1 MEVRKQTAVPKNLM
15 GMDGKR
21 KYPFH
26 ELEVNDV
33 LTFSDTQQ
41 FERARRAAQGYAKT
55 HGVRFTSRKGFQI
68 NENDEAV
75 HAGSGG
81 IILRIK

>member
-1 MEVRKQTAVPKNLM
+1 MEVKSSPVIPEN
-15 GMDGKR
+15 MDGKR

-26 ELEVNDV
+26 ELEINDV
-33 LTFSDTQQ
+33 VTFSDTEQ

-55 HGVRFTSRKGFQI
+55 HKVRFTSRKGFQI
-68 NENDEAV
+68 NEANEAV
-75 HAGSGG
+75 HVGEGG

>member
-1 MEVRKQTAVPKNLM
+1 VEVRKHAKMPQDMSDLH
-15 GMDGKR
+15 GKR

-33 LTFSDTQQ
+33 VTFSDTEQ
-41 FERARRAAQGYAKT
+41 FERARRAAQSYGKT
-55 HGVRFTSRKGFQI
+55 HNVKFTSRLGFQI
-68 NENDEAV
+68 NEENEAV
-75 HAGSGG
+75 HTGQGG

>member
-1 MEVRKQTAVPKNLM
+1 MEVRKDAKIPGN
-15 GMDGKR
+15 MDGKR

-33 LTFSDTQQ
+33 VTFSDTEQ
-41 FERARRAAQGYAKT
+41 FERARRASQSYAK
-55 HGVRFTSRKGFQI
+55 HHEVKFTSRKGFQI
-68 NENDEAV
+68 NEANEAI
-75 HAGSGG
+75 HTGSGG